1 MPLYATKIRCFYFG
15 TDFTDFHGF
24 DLLPCLS
31 ERAVSSVPEKLSLG
45 GQLLA
50 DPVLERSD
58 LLDVLLL
65 NGFHGGPED
74 AESVDLDGVALK

>member
-1 MPLYATKIRCFYFG
+1 MA
-15 TDFTDFHGF
+15 
-24 DLLPCLS
+24 
-31 ERAVSSVPEKLSLG
+31 SVPGKLSLG

-65 NGFHGGPED
+65 GGILLLRRD
-74 AESVDLDGVALK
+74 IDLLLLVSLRRRSFFLQK